1 MAELD
6 PTTRRVMEERL
17 MPAAKNLLGNRGSS
31 EVQQLLKAG
40 ENATAEQKKKIAEKY
55 LAPFFGEGSEYGD
68 ILLDEILKIASD
80 QAKLDAV
87 EKALSN
93 SPVNASIDFSP
104 SKFLERAARQM
115 TGNYEGTENPNSG
128 KDIGKILAPMTEPR
142 KEIKGEQETD
152 GSARTQSRVE
162 IEDHEAG
169 VPVPPPPMPAGI
181 TVKITEEEE
190 EGGEDYIGGQ
200 MEGSKAQE
208 QPYSEV
214 PGADAKTAREAKKE
228 GLGKDKKREKD
239 ASYKDEMAENIQQ
252 QQHMAAAEVARGEAE
267 AAAAEQ
273 QAEEE
278 KRKKEGTTL
287 VGKLKHP
294 AVLAGLTVG
303 GAAVGI
309 GSLLG
314 LDYGVNTLFS

>member
-87 EKALSN
+87 DKALSN
-93 SPVNASIDFSP
+93 SPVNASIDFNP
-104 SKFLERAARQM
+104 NKFLERAARQM

-128 KDIGKILAPMTEPR
+128 KDIDKILAPMTTPTQDL
-142 KEIKGEQETD
+142 KGEQETD
-152 GSARTQSRVE
+152 GRARTQSRVE
-162 IEDHEAG
+162 IQEHEAG
-169 VPVPPPPMPAGI
+169 VPVPPPPPPPGF
-181 TVKITEEEE
+181 KITITEEE

-200 MEGSKAQE
+200 MEGSKAQD
-208 QPYSEV
+208 QPDSAM

-228 GLGKDKKREKD
+228 GLNKDKKREKD

-252 QQHMAAAEVARGEAE
+252 QQHMAVAEVARGEAE
-267 AAAAEQ
+267 AAAEAEQ
-273 QAEEE
+273 AEMD
-278 KRKKEGTTL
+278 KKKEGTTL

-303 GAAVGI
+303 GAAAGI